1 MSGQGHEEQYAQRLR
16 ERYADAAPLIDID
29 PDVVIRR
36 GRNRRFARWGGCL
49 AAVAVIAVAAGA
61 LLPGL
66 GGRGSLFDAGPPAS
80 STPPPEPADAEAS
93 LWVSAPRVPPGADLA
108 VATSATA
115 VPTCT
120 AGSGRRS
127 SESPRRVRRLGLVRQ
142 AASAWRRW

>member
-108 VATSATA
+108 VAILSHGGADLYGGVGAT
-115 VPTCT
+115 V
-120 AGSGRRS
+120 
-127 SESPRRVRRLGLVRQ
+127 E
-142 AASAWRRW
+142 